1 MIRFR
6 LRHGYGGRAVALV
19 LCMLLYASAA
29 AAQQPAGGWD
39 FAEED
44 EVAPTWTD
52 DVRAQALDLT
62 AVAAF
67 SVLAFTSFFRKSRR
81 LHLITLIAAVGYLGF
96 YKSQLISIVNVL
108 GLMGGNLPV
117 FRYNLAWYLLAAIT
131 VVSTVLWGRVYC
143 GRICAFGAFT
153 QLVDHVVP
161 ARWQVRIPRALEQRA
176 GYIKYGILGAVIAYF
191 LVTRDSSIYPYV
203 EPFWMFG
210 LHLRTPVLLTMLGLV
225 LVTTI
230 FVRNAYCRFLCP
242 LGAALG
248 VLSNLTVFKI
258 KRWSECKTCRICEKT
273 CEWGAIR
280 GPEIIKR
287 ECVRCDDCERLY
299 EDTKKCPHHLIII
312 RRADI
317 MARRSVA
324 PVPSRGA

>member
-6 LRHGYGGRAVALV
+6 LRHGSGGRAVALV

-131 VVSTVLWGRVYC
+131 VVSTSWVK
-143 GRICAFGAFT
+143 A
-153 QLVDHVVP
+153 P
-161 ARWQVRIPRALEQRA
+161 
-176 GYIKYGILGAVIAYF
+176 
-191 LVTRDSSIYPYV
+191 
-203 EPFWMFG
+203 
-210 LHLRTPVLLTMLGLV
+210 
-225 LVTTI
+225 
-230 FVRNAYCRFLCP
+230 NAQMRP
-242 LGAALG
+242 Q
-248 VLSNLTVFKI
+248 
-258 KRWSECKTCRICEKT
+258 
-273 CEWGAIR
+273 
-280 GPEIIKR
+280 
-287 ECVRCDDCERLY
+287 
-299 EDTKKCPHHLIII
+299 
-312 RRADI
+312 
-317 MARRSVA
+317 
-324 PVPSRGA
+324 